1 MMALTPSIFIDLLF
15 LLALGFVAAIR
26 RGPDMMFVANS
37 TYSNGA
43 GAGFAGMMG
52 LFFSHLVYLGVIFVL
67 LALLVHEK
75 LGQAFVAFIASL
87 MLFSIA
93 LSLMTQRHVS
103 LKLQKDEEHVPGF
116 IQGIVLG
123 FKTPQ
128 MGILYLAFLV
138 MYIKNTV
145 ALTLQMLFLEVGALL
160 GFLIVIMIS
169 GERKQEVLTEEKARF
184 YDLIIGGALMLFAV
198 ILFYHFGSL
207 LMDVY
212 ESYTRKMVKGLP
224 M

>member
-1 MMALTPSIFIDLLF
+1 MALTPSIFIDLLF
-15 LLALGFVAAIR
+15 LLVLGFVASIR
-26 RGPDMMFVANS
+26 RGPDMMFIANS
-37 TYSNGA
+37 TYSSGA
-43 GAGFAGMMG
+43 GAGFAGVMG
-52 LFFSHLVYLGVIFVL
+52 LFLSHLVYLGIIFVL
-67 LALLVHEK
+67 LSLLVYEK

-87 MLFSIA
+87 MLFSVA

-116 IQGIVLG
+116 IEGIVLG

-128 MGILYLAFLV
+128 MAILYLAFLV
-138 MYIKNTV
+138 MYIKNTI
-145 ALTLQMLFLEVGALL
+145 ALALQMIFLEVGALL
-160 GFLIVIMIS
+160 GFILVMLIS
-169 GERKQEVLTEEKARF
+169 SEKKQEVLTEEKARF
-184 YDLIIGGALMLFAV
+184 YDLLIGGVLMFFAV